1 MKKLS
6 DQPDHLLIEQGLT
19 SSQLEEIVN
28 ILVEHVN
35 PASIILF
42 GSFAKKK
49 SRPDSD
55 MDLAYIP
62 DQQKPDAYER
72 FRIAALIADK
82 TGREVDLI
90 DFEQASPVLRAQII
104 DSGLLLYEPDSLK
117 RQLLFMR
124 SLKEYAMLNEERRE
138 IIESRMRE
146 EPL

>member
-6 DQPDHLLIEQGLT
+6 DQLDPLLIEQGLT
-19 SSQLEEIVN
+19 SSQLEEIVH

-138 IIESRMRE
+138 IIKSRMRE